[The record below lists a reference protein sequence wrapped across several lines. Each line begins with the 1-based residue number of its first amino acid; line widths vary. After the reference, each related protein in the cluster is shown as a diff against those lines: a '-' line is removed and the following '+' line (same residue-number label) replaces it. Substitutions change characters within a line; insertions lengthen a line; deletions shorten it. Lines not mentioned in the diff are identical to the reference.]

1 MRLILKNI
9 KLIYNSLIGFDKND
23 ELSFL
28 SKKIDLN
35 KMKNFNTSKVKI
47 GFSSEYLNNSIFSNA
62 VKDLN
67 AIGIKTK
74 SFEPNKIILPYFRK
88 ILTSDMKR
96 DLPKYIL
103 EHANKDLVIKDHKSI
118 IIDELVGTWISL
130 LPVLFIA
137 DDRYER
143 IIYAAIALILF
154 RFFDILKPYPISFFD
169 KEYKNG
175 LGIVLDDVIAGI
187 FSGILSV
194 ILLILLI

>member
-1 MRLILKNI
+1 MQNFPNLKNPLHFI
-9 KLIYNSLIGFDKND
+9 ATLGGLGKIPIAPGTFGSIFAWFVFI
-23 ELSFL
+23 FL
-28 SKKIDLN
+28 SHYINMIFLT
-35 KMKNFNTSKVKI
+35 FAL
-47 GFSSEYLNNSIFSNA
+47 GIFS
-62 VKDLN
+62 VW
-67 AIGIKTK
+67 IC
-74 SFEPNKIILPYFRK
+74 EKI
-88 ILTSDMKR
+88 T
-96 DLPKYIL
+96 
-103 EHANKDLVIKDHKSI
+103 KDLVIKDHKSI
-118 IIDELVGTWISL
+118 VIDELVGTWISL

-194 ILLILLI
+194 ILIILLI

>member
-1 MRLILKNI
+1 MQNFPNLKNPLHFI
-9 KLIYNSLIGFDKND
+9 ATLGGLGKIPIAPGTFGSIFAWFVFI
-23 ELSFL
+23 FL
-28 SKKIDLN
+28 SHFINMIFLT
-35 KMKNFNTSKVKI
+35 FAV
-47 GFSSEYLNNSIFSNA
+47 GIFS
-62 VKDLN
+62 VWVC
-67 AIGIKTK
+67 
-74 SFEPNKIILPYFRK
+74 EKI
-88 ILTSDMKR
+88 T
-96 DLPKYIL
+96 
-103 EHANKDLVIKDHKSI
+103 KDLVIKDHKSI
-118 IIDELVGTWISL
+118 VIDELVGTWVSL

-194 ILLILLI
+194 ILLIFLI

>member
-1 MRLILKNI
+1 MQNFPNLKNPLHFI
-9 KLIYNSLIGFDKND
+9 ATLGGLGKIPIAPGTFGSIFAWFVFI
-23 ELSFL
+23 FL
-28 SKKIDLN
+28 SHYINMIFLT
-35 KMKNFNTSKVKI
+35 FAV
-47 GFSSEYLNNSIFSNA
+47 GIFS
-62 VKDLN
+62 VW
-67 AIGIKTK
+67 IC
-74 SFEPNKIILPYFRK
+74 EKI
-88 ILTSDMKR
+88 T
-96 DLPKYIL
+96 
-103 EHANKDLVIKDHKSI
+103 KDLVIRDHKSI
-118 IIDELVGTWISL
+118 VMDELVGTWVSL

-194 ILLILLI
+194 ILLIFLI

>member
-1 MRLILKNI
+1 MQNFPNLKNPLHFI
-9 KLIYNSLIGFDKND
+9 ATLGGLGKIPIAPGTFGSIFAWFIFI
-23 ELSFL
+23 FL
-28 SKKIDLN
+28 SHYINMIFLT
-35 KMKNFNTSKVKI
+35 FAV
-47 GFSSEYLNNSIFSNA
+47 GIFS
-62 VKDLN
+62 VW
-67 AIGIKTK
+67 IC
-74 SFEPNKIILPYFRK
+74 EKI
-88 ILTSDMKR
+88 T
-96 DLPKYIL
+96 
-103 EHANKDLVIKDHKSI
+103 KDLVIKDHKSI
-118 IIDELVGTWISL
+118 VIDELVGTWISL

-194 ILLILLI
+194 ILLILLF

>member
-1 MRLILKNI
+1 MQNFPNLKNPLHFI
-9 KLIYNSLIGFDKND
+9 ATLGGLGKIPIAPGTFGSIFAWFVFI
-23 ELSFL
+23 FL
-28 SKKIDLN
+28 SHYINMIFLT
-35 KMKNFNTSKVKI
+35 FAV
-47 GFSSEYLNNSIFSNA
+47 GIFS
-62 VKDLN
+62 VW
-67 AIGIKTK
+67 IC
-74 SFEPNKIILPYFRK
+74 EKI
-88 ILTSDMKR
+88 T
-96 DLPKYIL
+96 
-103 EHANKDLVIKDHKSI
+103 KDLVIKDHKSI
-118 IIDELVGTWISL
+118 VIDELVGTWISL

-194 ILLILLI
+194 ILLIFLI

>member
-1 MRLILKNI
+1 MQNFPNLKNPLHFI
-9 KLIYNSLIGFDKND
+9 ATLGGLGKIPIAPGTFGSIFAWFVFI
-23 ELSFL
+23 FL
-28 SKKIDLN
+28 SHYINMIFLT
-35 KMKNFNTSKVKI
+35 FAV
-47 GFSSEYLNNSIFSNA
+47 GIFS
-62 VKDLN
+62 VW
-67 AIGIKTK
+67 IC
-74 SFEPNKIILPYFRK
+74 EKI
-88 ILTSDMKR
+88 S
-96 DLPKYIL
+96 
-103 EHANKDLVIKDHKSI
+103 KDLVIKDHKSI
-118 IIDELVGTWISL
+118 VIDELVGTWISL

-194 ILLILLI
+194 ILIILLI

>member
-1 MRLILKNI
+1 MQNFPNLKNPLHFI
-9 KLIYNSLIGFDKND
+9 ATLGGLGKITIAPGTFGSIFAWFIFI
-23 ELSFL
+23 FL
-28 SKKIDLN
+28 SHYINMIFLT
-35 KMKNFNTSKVKI
+35 FAV
-47 GFSSEYLNNSIFSNA
+47 GIFS
-62 VKDLN
+62 VW
-67 AIGIKTK
+67 IC
-74 SFEPNKIILPYFRK
+74 EKI
-88 ILTSDMKR
+88 S
-96 DLPKYIL
+96 
-103 EHANKDLVIKDHKSI
+103 KDLVIKDHKSI
-118 IIDELVGTWISL
+118 VIDELVGTWISL

>member
-1 MRLILKNI
+1 MQNFPNLKNPLHFI
-9 KLIYNSLIGFDKND
+9 ATLGGLGKIPIAPGTFGSIFAWFVFI
-23 ELSFL
+23 FL
-28 SKKIDLN
+28 SHFINMIFLT
-35 KMKNFNTSKVKI
+35 FAV
-47 GFSSEYLNNSIFSNA
+47 GIFS
-62 VKDLN
+62 VWICEK
-67 AIGIKTK
+67 ITK
-74 SFEPNKIILPYFRK
+74 NL
-88 ILTSDMKR
+88 
-96 DLPKYIL
+96 
-103 EHANKDLVIKDHKSI
+103 AIKDHKSI
-118 IIDELVGTWISL
+118 VIDELVGTWISL
-130 LPVLFIA
+130 LPVLFVA

>member
-1 MRLILKNI
+1 MQNFPNLKNPLHFI
-9 KLIYNSLIGFDKND
+9 ATLGGLGKIPIAPGTFGSIFAWFVFI
-23 ELSFL
+23 FL
-28 SKKIDLN
+28 SHYINMIFLT
-35 KMKNFNTSKVKI
+35 FAV
-47 GFSSEYLNNSIFSNA
+47 GIFS
-62 VKDLN
+62 VW
-67 AIGIKTK
+67 IC
-74 SFEPNKIILPYFRK
+74 EKI
-88 ILTSDMKR
+88 T
-96 DLPKYIL
+96 
-103 EHANKDLVIKDHKSI
+103 KDLVIKDHKSI
-118 IIDELVGTWISL
+118 VIDELVGTWISL

-194 ILLILLI
+194 ILIILLI

>member
-1 MRLILKNI
+1 MQNFPNLKNPLHFI
-9 KLIYNSLIGFDKND
+9 ATLGGLGKIPIAPGTFGSIFAWFVFI
-23 ELSFL
+23 FL
-28 SKKIDLN
+28 SHYINMIFLT
-35 KMKNFNTSKVKI
+35 FAV
-47 GFSSEYLNNSIFSNA
+47 GIFS
-62 VKDLN
+62 VW
-67 AIGIKTK
+67 IC
-74 SFEPNKIILPYFRK
+74 EKI
-88 ILTSDMKR
+88 T
-96 DLPKYIL
+96 
-103 EHANKDLVIKDHKSI
+103 KDLVIKDHKSI
-118 IIDELVGTWISL
+118 VIDELVGTWISL

-154 RFFDILKPYPISFFD
+154 RFFDILKPFPISFFD

>member
-1 MRLILKNI
+1 MQNFPNLKNPLHFI
-9 KLIYNSLIGFDKND
+9 ATLGGLGKIPIAPGTFGSIFAWFVFI
-23 ELSFL
+23 FL
-28 SKKIDLN
+28 SHYINMIFLT
-35 KMKNFNTSKVKI
+35 FAV
-47 GFSSEYLNNSIFSNA
+47 GIFS
-62 VKDLN
+62 VW
-67 AIGIKTK
+67 IC
-74 SFEPNKIILPYFRK
+74 EKI
-88 ILTSDMKR
+88 T
-96 DLPKYIL
+96 
-103 EHANKDLVIKDHKSI
+103 KDLVIKDHKSI
-118 IIDELVGTWISL
+118 VIDELVGTWISL

-175 LGIVLDDVIAGI
+175 FGIVLDDVIAGI

>member
-1 MRLILKNI
+1 MQNFPNLKNPLHFI
-9 KLIYNSLIGFDKND
+9 ATLGGLGKIPIAPGTFGSIFAWFVFI
-23 ELSFL
+23 FL
-28 SKKIDLN
+28 SHYVNMIFLT
-35 KMKNFNTSKVKI
+35 FAV
-47 GFSSEYLNNSIFSNA
+47 GIFS
-62 VKDLN
+62 VW
-67 AIGIKTK
+67 IC
-74 SFEPNKIILPYFRK
+74 EKI
-88 ILTSDMKR
+88 T
-96 DLPKYIL
+96 
-103 EHANKDLVIKDHKSI
+103 KDLVIKDHKSI
-118 IIDELVGTWISL
+118 VIDELVGTWISL

-194 ILLILLI
+194 ILLIFLI

>member
-1 MRLILKNI
+1 MQNFPNLKNPLHFI
-9 KLIYNSLIGFDKND
+9 ATLGGLGKIPIAPGTFGSIFAWFVFI
-23 ELSFL
+23 FL
-28 SKKIDLN
+28 SHYVNMIFLT
-35 KMKNFNTSKVKI
+35 FAV
-47 GFSSEYLNNSIFSNA
+47 GIFS
-62 VKDLN
+62 VW
-67 AIGIKTK
+67 IC
-74 SFEPNKIILPYFRK
+74 EKI
-88 ILTSDMKR
+88 T
-96 DLPKYIL
+96 
-103 EHANKDLVIKDHKSI
+103 KDLVIKDHKSI
-118 IIDELVGTWISL
+118 VIDELVGTWISL
-130 LPVLFIA
+130 LPLLFIA

>member
-1 MRLILKNI
+1 MQNFPNLKNPLHFI
-9 KLIYNSLIGFDKND
+9 ATLGGLGKIPIAPGTFGSIFAWFVFI
-23 ELSFL
+23 FL
-28 SKKIDLN
+28 SHFINMIFLT
-35 KMKNFNTSKVKI
+35 FAV
-47 GFSSEYLNNSIFSNA
+47 GIFS
-62 VKDLN
+62 VWICEK
-67 AIGIKTK
+67 ITK
-74 SFEPNKIILPYFRK
+74 N
-88 ILTSDMKR
+88 
-96 DLPKYIL
+96 
-103 EHANKDLVIKDHKSI
+103 LVIKDHKSI
-118 IIDELVGTWISL
+118 VIDELVGTWISL

-194 ILLILLI
+194 ILLIFLI

>member
-1 MRLILKNI
+1 MQNFPNLKDPLHFI
-9 KLIYNSLIGFDKND
+9 ATLGGLGKIPIAPGTFGSIFAWFVFI
-23 ELSFL
+23 FL
-28 SKKIDLN
+28 SHYINMIFLT
-35 KMKNFNTSKVKI
+35 FAV
-47 GFSSEYLNNSIFSNA
+47 GIFS
-62 VKDLN
+62 VW
-67 AIGIKTK
+67 IC
-74 SFEPNKIILPYFRK
+74 EKI
-88 ILTSDMKR
+88 T
-96 DLPKYIL
+96 
-103 EHANKDLVIKDHKSI
+103 KDLVIKDHKSI
-118 IIDELVGTWISL
+118 VIDELVGTWISL

>member
-1 MRLILKNI
+1 MQNFPNLKNPLHFI
-9 KLIYNSLIGFDKND
+9 ATLGGLGKIPIAPGTFGSIFAWFVFI
-23 ELSFL
+23 FL
-28 SKKIDLN
+28 SHYINMIFLT
-35 KMKNFNTSKVKI
+35 FAV
-47 GFSSEYLNNSIFSNA
+47 GIFS
-62 VKDLN
+62 VW
-67 AIGIKTK
+67 IC
-74 SFEPNKIILPYFRK
+74 EKI
-88 ILTSDMKR
+88 T
-96 DLPKYIL
+96 
-103 EHANKDLVIKDHKSI
+103 KDLVIKDHKSI
-118 IIDELVGTWISL
+118 VIDELVGTWISL

-194 ILLILLI
+194 IVIILLI

>member
-1 MRLILKNI
+1 MQNFPNLKNPLHFI
-9 KLIYNSLIGFDKND
+9 ATLGGLGKIPIAPGTFGSIFAWFVFI
-23 ELSFL
+23 FL
-28 SKKIDLN
+28 SHYINMIFLT
-35 KMKNFNTSKVKI
+35 FAV
-47 GFSSEYLNNSIFSNA
+47 GIFS
-62 VKDLN
+62 VWVC
-67 AIGIKTK
+67 
-74 SFEPNKIILPYFRK
+74 EKI
-88 ILTSDMKR
+88 T
-96 DLPKYIL
+96 
-103 EHANKDLVIKDHKSI
+103 KDLVIKDHKSI
-118 IIDELVGTWISL
+118 VIDELVGTWISL

>member
-1 MRLILKNI
+1 MQNFPNLKNPLHFI
-9 KLIYNSLIGFDKND
+9 ATLGGLGKIPIAPGTFGSIFAWFVFI
-23 ELSFL
+23 FL
-28 SKKIDLN
+28 SHYINMIFLT
-35 KMKNFNTSKVKI
+35 FAV
-47 GFSSEYLNNSIFSNA
+47 GIFS
-62 VKDLN
+62 VW
-67 AIGIKTK
+67 IC
-74 SFEPNKIILPYFRK
+74 EKI
-88 ILTSDMKR
+88 T
-96 DLPKYIL
+96 
-103 EHANKDLVIKDHKSI
+103 KDLVIKDHKSI

-194 ILLILLI
+194 TLLILLI

>member
-1 MRLILKNI
+1 MQNFPNLKNPLHFI
-9 KLIYNSLIGFDKND
+9 ATLGGLGKIPIAPGTFGSIFAWFVFI
-23 ELSFL
+23 FL
-28 SKKIDLN
+28 SHYINMIFLT
-35 KMKNFNTSKVKI
+35 FAV
-47 GFSSEYLNNSIFSNA
+47 GIFS
-62 VKDLN
+62 VW
-67 AIGIKTK
+67 IC
-74 SFEPNKIILPYFRK
+74 EKI
-88 ILTSDMKR
+88 T
-96 DLPKYIL
+96 
-103 EHANKDLVIKDHKSI
+103 KDLVIKDHKSI

-194 ILLILLI
+194 ILLIFLI

>member
-1 MRLILKNI
+1 MQNFPNLKNPLHFI
-9 KLIYNSLIGFDKND
+9 ATLGGLGKIPIAPGTFGSIFAWFVFI
-23 ELSFL
+23 FL
-28 SKKIDLN
+28 SHYINMIFLT
-35 KMKNFNTSKVKI
+35 FAV
-47 GFSSEYLNNSIFSNA
+47 GIFS
-62 VKDLN
+62 VWICEK
-67 AIGIKTK
+67 ITK
-74 SFEPNKIILPYFRK
+74 NL
-88 ILTSDMKR
+88 
-96 DLPKYIL
+96 
-103 EHANKDLVIKDHKSI
+103 AIKDHKSI
-118 IIDELVGTWISL
+118 VIDELVGTWISL
-130 LPVLFIA
+130 LPVLFVA

>member
-1 MRLILKNI
+1 MQNFPNLKNPLHFI
-9 KLIYNSLIGFDKND
+9 ATLGGLGKIPIAPGTFGSIFAWFVFI
-23 ELSFL
+23 FL
-28 SKKIDLN
+28 SHYINMIFLTFVVGVFSVWICEKI
-35 KMKNFNTSKVKI
+35 T
-47 GFSSEYLNNSIFSNA
+47 
-62 VKDLN
+62 
-67 AIGIKTK
+67 
-74 SFEPNKIILPYFRK
+74 
-88 ILTSDMKR
+88 
-96 DLPKYIL
+96 
-103 EHANKDLVIKDHKSI
+103 KDLVIKDHKSI
-118 IIDELVGTWISL
+118 VIDELVGTWISL

-143 IIYAAIALILF
+143 IIYSAMALILF

>member
-1 MRLILKNI
+1 MQNFPNLKNPLHFI
-9 KLIYNSLIGFDKND
+9 TTLGGLGKIPIAPGTFGSIFAWFVFI
-23 ELSFL
+23 FL
-28 SKKIDLN
+28 SHYVNMIFLT
-35 KMKNFNTSKVKI
+35 FAV
-47 GFSSEYLNNSIFSNA
+47 GIFS
-62 VKDLN
+62 VW
-67 AIGIKTK
+67 IC
-74 SFEPNKIILPYFRK
+74 EKI
-88 ILTSDMKR
+88 T
-96 DLPKYIL
+96 
-103 EHANKDLVIKDHKSI
+103 KDLVIKDHKSI
-118 IIDELVGTWISL
+118 VIDELVGTWISL